1 VEYAECSFCS
11 GKVIEQQVKTEF
23 WWGEEL
29 NIFLDVP
36 AGVCQRCGELYF
48 DGNVYD
54 GMARLAAS
62 RQGIQRE
69 IRVPVRQFAT
79 VA

>member
-1 VEYAECSFCS
+1 MTFANCSFC
-11 GKVIEQQVKTEF
+11 GGEIIVRQIKAEF

-36 AGVCQRCGELYF
+36 AGVCQRCGEQYF
-48 DGNVYD
+48 DGEVYD
-54 GMARLAAS
+54 TMAQQATS
-62 RQGIQRE
+62 REGIQRK
-69 IRVPVRQFAT
+69 IQVPVRQFAA